1 MDSALN
7 ERCQC
12 PAWLERKDRHR
23 GKVGAGFAPRFR
35 LLEADPLRGVPHEQ
49 EQDCDDVDHCLSPPS
64 LGYFERAP
72 PRSRAPQGAIGAG
85 AGLSRSKSRNTA
97 LTKRTKAAR
106 TPPLGRTVPARSAS
120 TVMPP
125 GYSSRRY
132 RSKSGSLTRD
142 LRVFAY
148 WAITNSDDIMFYSVP
163 VSVCATFTEGPGP
176 FGVLSDT

>member
-1 MDSALN
+1 MMWTIACHLRPLGTSSAPL
-7 ERCQC
+7 
-12 PAWLERKDRHR
+12 LGR
-23 GKVGAGFAPRFR
+23 GP
-35 LLEADPLRGVPHEQ
+35 
-49 EQDCDDVDHCLSPPS
+49 
-64 LGYFERAP
+64 
-72 PRSRAPQGAIGAG
+72 PQGAIGAG
-85 AGLSRSKSRNTA
+85 AGLSRSKSRKTA
-97 LTKRTKAAR
+97 FAKRTKAAR

-148 WAITNSDDIMFYSVP
+148 WAITNSVDIMFYSVP